1 MEGEECTHICTST
14 WHMRCVRRVG
24 PGGTLNTRA
33 RRGSVWRSVG
43 GDDCGAALALPPL
56 GAWGPHVRSQLPTNS
71 GRRGKPGTGT
81 IQ

>member
-43 GDDCGAALALPPL
+43 GDDCGAALALAAPGRL
-56 GAWGPHVRSQLPTNS
+56 GASREITVADELGPSR
-71 GRRGKPGTGT
+71 
-81 IQ
+81 